1 MDALNENEDPDARIG
16 SLVDERYTILEAM
29 ASGSMGA
36 VYKAER
42 VPVGKLVAIKFLH
55 SSYAKDSEFL
65 ARFERETRV
74 MSKLAHPNC
83 VSVVDFGVW
92 EGAPYLVMEYVAGTT
107 LRELM
112 DEGPLPAQRAL
123 ALARQITAGLAHAH
137 AQGIVHRD
145 VKPANIMISEEIGT
159 GDHVRILDFGLARL
173 RGAVG
178 RDATQANVVVGTP
191 NYMAPEQTIG
201 GGTIDA
207 RTDVYAVGVVLFEM
221 LAGERPFSSEDTL
234 SLLGMHRAA
243 PIPRIADRIKDGVVL
258 PEGIQDLLD
267 KAMAKQPDARYQS
280 AIELAEAIDEISG
293 ARMAREPRSAP
304 VKRVATN
311 PDAVA
316 PTMIDVTRPD
326 VAERPL
332 LAEKR
337 ARGGW
342 DSWFG
347 SLVFVLLLAGV
358 AGGAYWFFKLRG
370 GGAAKPATTPVEAT
384 GATADAA
391 IPAVAVG
398 SGSGEGQVVIAAIDA
413 GIPLAAD
420 AALVEDALLDAEE
433 AVANAGSGAGSGA
446 GSAGEEIEMDPAS
459 ATNPDPSGDTVAEDE
474 AAGAPSTAEEV
485 EKQPAPAPPALAT
498 TLPAAIQLIKDGKR
512 DVALASLQALWKK
525 RPNSSYIPFLLGN
538 LYYDQRWWGVAMD
551 YYKAAITKNAAYKGN
566 QTLNR
571 NVIRMMASPK
581 TVNRARSFLRTTIGR
596 PSVPYL
602 KAAAKTEGNPNVR
615 KLAASL
621 AKQIR

>member
-1 MDALNENEDPDARIG
+1 VDALNESEGSDARIG

-74 MSKLAHPNC
+74 MSKLTHPNC

-112 DEGPLPAQRAL
+112 DAGPMPAQRAL
-123 ALARQITAGLAHAH
+123 VLARQIAAGLAHAH

-178 RDATQANVVVGTP
+178 RDATQNNVVVGTP

-221 LAGERPFSSEDTL
+221 LAGERPFTSEDTM

-258 PEGIQDLLD
+258 PDGIQELLD
-267 KAMAKQPDARYQS
+267 KAMAKLPDARFQS
-280 AIELAEAIDEISG
+280 AIELAEAIDEVSG
-293 ARMAREPRSAP
+293 ARVAREYRSVP
-304 VKRVATN
+304 VKRLTTN
-311 PDAVA
+311 PEAVA
-316 PTMIDVTRPD
+316 PTMLDVTRQD
-326 VAERPL
+326 VAPRALTAAKP
-332 LAEKR
+332 

-370 GGAAKPATTPVEAT
+370 GDATTPATTPVAAT
-384 GATADAA
+384 TPAAATDAGGA
-391 IPAVAVG
+391 
-398 SGSGEGQVVIAAIDA
+398 GSGEGRVASAAIDA
-413 GIPLAAD
+413 GSPVAVDAPLGAD
-420 AALVEDALLDAEE
+420 AAE
-433 AVANAGSGAGSGA
+433 AVANTGAGAGSGT
-446 GSAGEEIEMDPAS
+446 GSAADEIEMDPAS
-459 ATNPDPSGDTVAEDE
+459 ATNPDPGGDTVAEDE

-485 EKQPAPAPPALAT
+485 EKQPAPAPALAT

-525 RPNSSYIPFLLGN
+525 SPNSSYIPFLLGN

-551 YYKAAITKNAAYKGN
+551 YYKAAISKNAAYKGN

-596 PSVPYL
+596 PAVPYL
-602 KAAAKTEGNPNVR
+602 KSAAKTEANPNVR